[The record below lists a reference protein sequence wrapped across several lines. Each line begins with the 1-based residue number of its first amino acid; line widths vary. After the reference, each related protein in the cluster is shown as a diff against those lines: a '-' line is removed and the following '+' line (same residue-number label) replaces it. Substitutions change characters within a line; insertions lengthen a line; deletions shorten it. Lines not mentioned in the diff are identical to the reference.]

1 MLTYKRSNTFTSN
14 CISFKYIPIPK
25 PSLEVIFTT
34 IERTTLNKLHETRN
48 VEFWKCLRG
57 KSISVARLRLKIHLS
72 EWWKVSIECRRSF
85 SPVLTRL
92 SLARNAWYANGR
104 CRMKRDALLLL
115 AGNPP
120 ESKLSGNSS
129 GFSSLR
135 RKGHWQLE
143 VSTLE
148 WEWLSYLHHRAIDRI
163 HRRH

>member
-1 MLTYKRSNTFTSN
+1 MPTYKRSNTFTNN

-34 IERTTLNKLHETRN
+34 IERTTLNKLHETRK
-48 VEFWKCLRG
+48 VEFWKYLRG
-57 KSISVARLRLKIHLS
+57 NSISVACLRLKIHRS
-72 EWWKVSIECRRSF
+72 EWWKVSTECRSF
-85 SPVLTRL
+85 SLILTRL
-92 SLARNAWYANGR
+92 SLAGNAWYANGR
-104 CRMKRDALLLL
+104 RRTNRDALLLL

-135 RKGHWQLE
+135 RKGHWQPE

-148 WEWLSYLHHRAIDRI
+148 WEWLSYLHHRPIDRI